1 MDKISLVTALNN
13 IIREN
18 ELSLDLYFVYKNGDT
33 YVQYIVDPNEE
44 LRTEL
49 LEEFTEI
56 LKRYTVENNPYE
68 LNDIYDDNE
77 FEDYHLF
84 YDEIAKNDVANKVFN
99 FDRAEVLD
107 YTQDVG
113 SFSKI
118 YGFLIEICNGEDNV
132 TIYKRNQPTNAIN
145 PKKVIN
151 FISGTENKLKLIEQN
166 AIYINKTV
174 DLFKINHYVYINSRT
189 VYEVQF
195 GFIAELKAKA
205 ETGYIDLIGTGA
217 FEFEE
222 GLQDKIRKFPKAE
235 LKKLSSVSK
244 NNPIIKNKKWKSVIR
259 QAKKYAKHQ
268 FTTNEDGLIKITSQK
283 ELKIL
288 IKILN
293 RDYNFNEASKEL
305 YYTKNK
311 QLIKK

>member
-1 MDKISLVTALNN
+1 MDKENLVVSLNS
-13 IIREN
+13 IIGEG
-18 ELSLDLYFVYKNGDT
+18 ELSLDLYFVFKHGDT
-33 YVQYIVDPNEE
+33 YIQYIVDPNDE

-49 LEEFTEI
+49 LEEFTKI
-56 LKRYTVENNPYE
+56 LNIYTNIHNDYE
-68 LNDIYDDNE
+68 LNDVYDDNE

-84 YDEIAKNDVANKVFN
+84 YDKISKNNIADSIFN

-107 YTQDVG
+107 YTEDVG
-113 SFSKI
+113 PFSKI
-118 YGFLIEICNGEDNV
+118 YGFLIEISNGNDYV

-166 AIYINKTV
+166 AIYINKTI
-174 DLFKINHYVYINSRT
+174 DLFRINDYVFINSRM

-195 GFIAELKAKA
+195 GFIAELKSKA

-222 GLQDKIRKFPKAE
+222 NLQDKIKRFPKAE
-235 LKKLSSVSK
+235 LKKLSAISK
-244 NNPIIKNKKWKSVIR
+244 NNPIIENKKWKSVIR
-259 QAKKYAKHQ
+259 QAKKYAKHK
-268 FTTNEDGLIKITSQK
+268 FETNEDGLIKITSLK

-305 YYTKNK
+305 YYTRNK